1 MTTEFVLL
9 SHGAMSEGMKQ
20 TIEMIIGKQEKLHA
34 IGMKEEE
41 GVGAL
46 LLQLDRI
53 LCQSDASF
61 ILMSDLFGGSVNTA
75 VYERYQDEPRVSI
88 VAGINLSLALELLL
102 QADPCKQSIVSA
114 IELAKHNI
122 VSMAD
127 LNVMNAD
134 DE

>member
-1 MTTEFVLL
+1 MITEFVLL
-9 SHGAMSEGMKQ
+9 SHGAMCDGMKQ

-34 IGMKEEE
+34 IGMKEED

-46 LLQLDRI
+46 LLQLDSL
-53 LCQSDASF
+53 LCRSDASF

-102 QADPCKQSIVSA
+102 QVDPCKQSIVSA
-114 IELAKHNI
+114 IELAKNNI

-127 LNVMNAD
+127 LKVINAD